1 MRAFSIAP
9 AFASLH
15 AHAQLLTNGSASITV
30 QSGVQLTVKGDVLNA
45 AAGTVD
51 NSGTIDLSG
60 DWTNNAG
67 NDCFG
72 TSEGTVILNGTG
84 QLIGGSSYTQFNHLQ
99 LTGGDVTLMQDAYVG
114 GGAMTARTGVLA
126 LNGVKLLLNGR
137 LLGLTNADP
146 AAITRT
152 SGFVVS
158 ETGPAPG
165 YGRVNWFLGD
175 HAPAFYTVPF
185 GNASTNDY
193 LPLDMNLLV
202 AGSGTSGWYT
212 FATYPTDPFA
222 LPNNR
227 PLPSGM
233 GSFTDLA
240 GVENAQN
247 VVDRFWIIDADEY
260 ATEPTVRFTFTYR
273 DGEWNTGTNT
283 IAEATL
289 QAQRWDGAVW
299 VNPPTGSVNT
309 TTNTVGSLP
318 VSDAGSV
325 WVLVQGSTPLPVEL
339 LFFDARLEGDAV
351 QCTWSTASEQNNDH
365 FTVERSRDGSAF
377 DAIGQVDGTGDSQQ
391 TLEYAFP
398 DPAPYEGLS
407 FYRLRQIDIDG
418 TEQWSQA
425 VPVFITHGGEGALN
439 VWPNPCTTAMHL
451 SGAGA
456 LDPIQL
462 VDASGREVAEYPA
475 GTERMDVSFLAP
487 GSYTVVVR
495 TIEGKRSARFLKE

>member
-1 MRAFSIAP
+1 MAMVAFSDP
-9 AFASLH
+9 VKG
-15 AHAQLLTNGSASITV
+15 QLLTNSGASIAV
-30 QSGVQLTVKGDVLNA
+30 QSGAQLTVQGDVLNA
-45 AAGTVD
+45 GTGSIT

-60 DWTNNAG
+60 NWTNNAG

-146 AAITRT
+146 TAITRT

-227 PLPSGM
+227 PLPTGM

-240 GVENAQN
+240 GVENAHN

-273 DGEWNTGTNT
+273 DSEWNTGTNT

-289 QAQRWDGAVW
+289 QSQRWDGAVW
-299 VNPPTGSVNT
+299 VNPPTGSGNT

-318 VSDAGSV
+318 VSDAGSA

-339 LFFDARLEGDAV
+339 LLFDARLEGGTV
-351 QCTWSTASEQNNDH
+351 RCTWSTASEQNNDY
-365 FTVERSRDGSAF
+365 FTVERSG
-377 DAIGQVDGTGDSQQ
+377 DGTVFTDIGEVEGSGTSLVMHD
-391 TLEYAFP
+391 YAFTDEQP
-398 DPAPYEGLS
+398 LSGLS
-407 FYRLRQIDIDG
+407 YYRLRQTDLDG
-418 TEQWSQA
+418 TNTWSEVAA
-425 VPVFITHGGEGALN
+425 VWRDAPSSDLV
-439 VWPNPCTTAMHL
+439 VYPNPA
-451 SGAGA
+451 SGAFNITGVGP
-456 LDPIQL
+456 DFVSVRL
-462 VDASGREVAEYPA
+462 VDAAGRGVKHWRAAGLLGIADVPA
-475 GTERMDVSFLAP
+475 
-487 GSYTVVVR
+487 GSYTVIVERSDGQRDMERLVVR
-495 TIEGKRSARFLKE
+495 